1 MQLRGS
7 TEGSTYMF
15 LPVSLC
21 FGSFLKCWKRRKLL
35 SEWKFY
41 NMKVAANLFH
51 KEEDTLI
58 ATSVSSKLSMTS
70 KIVKELII

>member
-1 MQLRGS
+1 
-7 TEGSTYMF
+7 
-15 LPVSLC
+15 
-21 FGSFLKCWKRRKLL
+21 
-35 SEWKFY
+35 
-41 NMKVAANLFH
+41 MKVAANLFH